1 MVRFL
6 TSGESHGKSLATIVE
21 GFPSNIKLR
30 KDYIDFH
37 LKRRQAGYG
46 RGQRMKIESDS
57 VEIIS
62 GIRFGKSLGSPI
74 CLLIKNNDWENWIEI
89 MSSEIPSSSFVYDK
103 ISIPRPGHAD
113 LVGISKYNYDDI
125 RNSIERSS
133 ARETAS
139 RVAAGTVARK
149 FLEEFGITIGSYVES
164 ISGIYSKKNYL
175 QNLLMNKTSRNFSA
189 WRIAESADKSDV
201 RVLDNN
207 QEERIIRKIKYAKKN
222 GDTLGGTFVTI
233 ATGVPVGLGSF
244 MHYDRRLDAAIG
256 HSIMSINA
264 VKGVEIG
271 NGFDAAEKFGS
282 QVHDEIFIKDN
293 IFTRKTNRSGGIEGG
308 VSTGLPI
315 IVRASMKPISTL
327 MKPLQTIDLKTM
339 KKVEARRERSD
350 FVAVPACAVISES
363 MLAWI
368 LAEFFIE
375 KFCGDSIEETKDNF
389 SNYTKKLQK
398 RIAKNFSGWYK
409 DF

>member
-74 CLLIKNNDWENWIEI
+74 CLLIKNNDWENWIAI

-375 KFCGDSIEETKDNF
+375 KFGGDSIEETKDNF